1 MDHVLI
7 IALFALLSL
16 IELAGIWYWY
26 DRAMHWRRRCQ
37 EAQAWS
43 DYFQDEAEDRGRQ
56 QAALEIQ
63 HARLASRYTDLVRTR
78 LARNFPIVEE
88 AARRKN

>member
-1 MDHVLI
+1 MDHVLG
-7 IALFALLSL
+7 IAMFAGLSL
-16 IELAGIWYWY
+16 FELMAVWYWHS
-26 DRAMHWRRRCQ
+26 RAMHWRRRYE
-37 EAQAWS
+37 EAQSWS
-43 DYFQDEAEDRGRQ
+43 DYFQDEAEARGRQ
-56 QAALEIQ
+56 QAALERR